1 MCPDDVWQTVTLS
14 YVHAYVRTYIT
25 CLKICLSAAS
35 PSTVPLTLQMQLRT
49 YVHMYTASSF
59 LCSLQLFLEAPD
71 DIQCFKF
78 NPYKP
83 NFVVGGCLNGLVSVY
98 CVAMVLLY
106 CYCVVSFDIILTVR
120 THVCHST
127 WTISLGLP
135 HCHYC
140 AAEHKPCVLM

>member
-1 MCPDDVWQTVTLS
+1 MYVKVTMCPDDVWQTVTVIRTCVCTYIHYLFENLS
-14 YVHAYVRTYIT
+14 ECSIPFHSPSHPADAVTYVR
-25 CLKICLSAAS
+25 A
-35 PSTVPLTLQMQLRT
+35 
-49 YVHMYTASSF
+49 YTASSF

-120 THVCHST
+120 THVCRST
-127 WTISLGLP
+127 
-135 HCHYC
+135 
-140 AAEHKPCVLM
+140 